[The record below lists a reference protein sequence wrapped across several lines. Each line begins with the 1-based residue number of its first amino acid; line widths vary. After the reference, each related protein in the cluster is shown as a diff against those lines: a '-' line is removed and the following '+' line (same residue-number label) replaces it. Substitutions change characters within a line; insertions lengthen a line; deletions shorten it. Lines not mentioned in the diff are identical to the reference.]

1 MVVRSVARLLCTG
14 ALLAETGVNILAW
27 APLADK
33 HCVAFLGHGAG
44 AVYTE
49 GGRLVLTMRHCRQT
63 NIMLVDEDGR

>member
-33 HCVAFLGHGAG
+33 HCGFLRAWRGSGLHGRGPSHAD
-44 AVYTE
+44 
-49 GGRLVLTMRHCRQT
+49 
-63 NIMLVDEDGR
+63 DETLSPDQHHARG

>member
-49 GGRLVLTMRHCRQT
+49 GGRL
-63 NIMLVDEDGR
+63 MLDDETLSPDQHYARG